1 MTLRDST
8 DEIVWE
14 SWEARPKVRPGLY
27 YVVENPGQVEPHKNN
42 MFNDSHDFYIKGE
55 PTTRISQVRK
65 DTDMP
70 EFLPKPMKLDEVVES
85 NSKYSQVYAVV
96 LTATPKSVYNEIK
109 GKAKQELRIIDDTG
123 TSMPLILLE
132 MQYTDSFLAGDVLAI
147 RYPDKA
153 TINNEPGLSA
163 FATHV
168 ATGIGSPRENKLM
181 VCTPKLTTM
190 SSRRRMPKK
199 KSMQQI
205 SQRTNSRSRKK
216 IPMSSRS
223 SWRPTQPNI
232 RSTTESLKRSE
243 RKKCSWSPPQEE
255 QLQDSKH

>member
-1 MTLRDST
+1 MPIAMLVDWPRPELSTIKKRGMHRNFAITDNDKLYIYNITDHYMLLLRQKKHDTL
-8 DEIVWE
+8 
-14 SWEARPKVRPGLY
+14 L
-27 YVVENPGQVEPHKNN
+27 
-42 MFNDSHDFYIKGE
+42 
-55 PTTRISQVRK
+55 
-65 DTDMP
+65 
-70 EFLPKPMKLDEVVES
+70 L
-85 NSKYSQVYAVV
+85 
-96 LTATPKSVYNEIK
+96 
-109 GKAKQELRIIDDTG
+109 
-123 TSMPLILLE
+123 LILI
-132 MQYTDSFLAGDVLAI
+132 YCI
-147 RYPDKA
+147 RYSDKA

-190 SSRRRMPKK
+190 RSRRRMHKK

-232 RSTTESLKRSE
+232 RSTTECSE
-243 RKKCSWSPPQEE
+243 RKNCSW
-255 QLQDSKH
+255 